1 VVECSPDHWQ
11 ERKARFKRGESNFDP
26 GLKLE
31 TAVQMWP
38 TPTQQDNPQVR
49 GVGKA
54 TGKRGT
60 TLGGAVRMWPTPTS
74 SQAREEG
81 MIKQMRAKV
90 LAGEITQEEAE
101 MMISGSL
108 EPARMEP
115 MGLLPTPDTQ
125 QWDNTAVEY
134 DRGAES
140 MSGISLAVFARTYP
154 ETESGGSLNPNFV
167 EYLMGFPKSWT
178 EAD

>member
-31 TAVQMWP
+31 TAVH
-38 TPTQQDNPQVR
+38 
-49 GVGKA
+49 
-54 TGKRGT
+54 
-60 TLGGAVRMWPTPTS
+60 MWPTPTS
-74 SQAREEG
+74 SQARSEG

-154 ETESGGSLNPNFV
+154 ETESGGSLNPTWV
-167 EYLMGFPKSWT
+167 EWLMGYPPEWTALNASEIASSRKFPRSLAAVSSRRRESK
-178 EAD
+178 